1 MNKRWVLRSEEVRD
15 KCLKNLSEVVL
26 EKEKPMEVVL
36 RSYKKNRSLEQN
48 DMFHGWCGAIAD
60 STGHTKAEIKDIL
73 VETVFG
79 VEEYLNL
86 NGEVRSRVRSTSD
99 LNTNEMSDLIERTI
113 QVGAELGASPPE
125 ISYGTA

>member
-1 MNKRWVLRSEEVRD
+1 MKKRWVIRSEEVRE
-15 KCLKNLSEVVL
+15 KCLKNLSEVVID
-26 EKEKPMEVVL
+26 KDKYMEIIL
-36 RSYKKNRSLEQN
+36 RPYNKNRSLEQN

-60 STGHTKAEIKDIL
+60 TTGHTKEEIKEIL

-86 NGEVRSRVRSTSD
+86 NGEVRGRVRSTSD
-99 LNTNEMSDLIERTI
+99 LNVNEMSDLIERTI

-125 ISYGTA
+125 ISYGT